1 MLKFPDE
8 ELGLEAS
15 QGGEEVASIGDVS
28 LEKIGEDLS
37 DEGDYNNEKN
47 GLLLWQII
55 AYLYQKSAFKG
66 EIILKL
72 TT

>member
-1 MLKFPDE
+1 MSVLIDVVFPDE

-37 DEGDYNNEKN
+37 DEGELAEPEK
-47 GLLLWQII
+47 
-55 AYLYQKSAFKG
+55 YFS
-66 EIILKL
+66 
-72 TT
+72 